1 MTLSLPLLWVILP
14 LIIALVTVAFYNRKM
29 FGVIF
34 TTASAFILALLALV
48 FPEDMIL
55 SLGPL
60 ELIFEESLGFLGRQI
75 TLAYEIL
82 RFIALLYFANGLWAL
97 ASGLKGVPATF
108 RPVSLVIT
116 ALLTAALGVEPFLYA
131 ALLIEAAVLVS
142 IPMLSPM
149 GKPPK
154 PGILRYLT
162 LQSLAMPFILTAG
175 WLLTGVESLPP
186 DSPLVVQSVIA
197 LGLGIALWLAV
208 FPFHSWVPVVSQHSN
223 ALVMT
228 FLQFI
233 LPTVVVLFS
242 LNFINRYTFLR
253 ESPALFLA
261 LQTVGTI
268 MIVIGGAW
276 TAFQHDLKRAFG
288 FSTLTETGFALLAVG
303 LIDQGGLDWMVLLLP
318 ARAFGYW
325 LWGYTLTLLEAHTGA
340 VEMKQIKG
348 FARHH
353 PILSIGLL
361 LAQLS
366 IAGLP
371 ILAAFP
377 FKIALLTA
385 AVRANTALGIWAFL
399 GNLGLF
405 FFTVRLLVYL
415 ATPEDIEA
423 PNRWRLEE
431 TKYEMIPVLLMIG
444 VLIVLGLFPQPFLSN
459 ILQTLTAFSQL
470 Q

>member
-1 MTLSLPLLWVILP
+1 
-14 LIIALVTVAFYNRKM
+14 
-29 FGVIF
+29 
-34 TTASAFILALLALV
+34 
-48 FPEDMIL
+48 
-55 SLGPL
+55 
-60 ELIFEESLGFLGRQI
+60 
-75 TLAYEIL
+75 
-82 RFIALLYFANGLWAL
+82 
-97 ASGLKGVPATF
+97 
-108 RPVSLVIT
+108 
-116 ALLTAALGVEPFLYA
+116 
-131 ALLIEAAVLVS
+131 LLIEAAVLFT

-149 GKPPK
+149 GQPPQ

-162 LQSLAMPFILTAG
+162 LQTMAMPFILMAG

-186 DSPLVVQSVIA
+186 DSPLVSQSVIA

-223 ALVMT
+223 ALATT

-233 LPTVVVLFS
+233 FPAVVVLFS

-253 ESPALFLA
+253 ESPALFQT

-303 LIDQGGLDWMVLLLP
+303 LMDQGGLDWMILLLP
-318 ARAFGYW
+318 ARAIGYW
-325 LWGYTLTLLEAHTGA
+325 LWGYTLTLIEAHTGSL
-340 VEMKQIKG
+340 EMDQIKG
-348 FARHH
+348 FARRY

-366 IAGLP
+366 VAGLP
-371 ILAAFP
+371 LLAAFP
-377 FKIALLTA
+377 FKFSLLTA
-385 AVRANTALGIWAFL
+385 AVRENTTLGIWAFL

-415 ATPEDIEA
+415 VTPEDVEA
-423 PNRWRLEE
+423 PNLWRSEE
-431 TKYEMIPVLLMIG
+431 LNHEMIPVLLVVG
-444 VLIVLGLFPQPFLSN
+444 VLIILGLFPQPFLSN